1 MSEQGCTDPYAVPI
15 PSASL
20 KGMEIESR
28 WHIYVNGREL
38 PECETYEWFE
48 AAIQEK
54 AARERLDEN
63 GLVQCGCGGK
73 PYPHFQLG
81 WYREDSDSQAFEVC
95 IGCDECGLSTK
106 PRRGLYAKGEDT
118 DETEMKSKGDW
129 NTAMGYHD

>member
-1 MSEQGCTDPYAVPI
+1 MMTQNELTQQESIDHFVKWAEERIDDGDFSGRSEQAIRLVIKALTEQ
-15 PSASL
+15 PS
-20 KGMEIESR
+20 
-28 WHIYVNGREL
+28 
-38 PECETYEWFE
+38 
-48 AAIQEK
+48 
-54 AARERLDEN
+54 LDEN
-63 GLVQCGCGGK
+63 GLAACGCGGK

-106 PRRGLYAKGEDT
+106 PRRGLYIKGEDT

>member
-1 MSEQGCTDPYAVPI
+1 MTRDEAVKTLKDRIEQYTGGVHPGEREILIEAFAALRGSQPDPKTG
-15 PSASL
+15 L
-20 KGMEIESR
+20 
-28 WHIYVNGREL
+28 
-38 PECETYEWFE
+38 
-48 AAIQEK
+48 
-54 AARERLDEN
+54 AR
-63 GLVQCGCGGK
+63 CGCGGK